1 MVDEEEQLQC
11 SFANCAGKLDN
22 QSKNWTIRSKIV
34 MSGLRIGTEIVRFFE
49 KWLKNL
55 WVKLLVPKYRTIILI

>member
-1 MVDEEEQLQC
+1 MHGPQSPALLLPDQ
-11 SFANCAGKLDN
+11 LDN

-34 MSGLRIGTEIVRFFE
+34 MSGLIIGTEIVRFFE